1 MTWRTKL
8 LREPDLFKTAE
19 PSLTLWR
26 VGSLSTPLLLL
37 VFAAGAIAIWI
48 AGTALSKTTDVIDR
62 RFGLG
67 EALGGVVL
75 LAVAGSLPE
84 VAITVSAAAKGN
96 LGLAAG
102 NLIGGIAVQTMVLV
116 ICDAVASRKQS
127 LTFLVGSLVPVLEGL
142 LVIFVVSG
150 VLMGALLP
158 ESTRI
163 GPVSPA
169 SLAIAAAWFAGIYA
183 INRARQAP
191 KWEIE
196 MPGSSPGR
204 KHRRQPHPA
213 EKPTPITES
222 TARAVTVFLIG
233 CAVTLVAGVI
243 LEVAGNDL
251 ANRAGINGVIF
262 GATVLSVASALP
274 EISSGIAAVRLGD
287 NELAVADIF
296 GGNSF
301 QVVLFLFADLIA
313 GKPVLP
319 TAGNLNAWL
328 GSLGIALTVVY
339 ATGVIMR
346 HENCV
351 LRIGR
356 DSLIAVAVFGL
367 GIAGLF
373 VIPH

>member
-1 MTWRTKL
+1 VL
-8 LREPDLFKTAE
+8 
-19 PSLTLWR
+19 
-26 VGSLSTPLLLL
+26 VL
-37 VFAAGAIAIWI
+37 VFIAAAVATWI

-84 VAITVSAAAKGN
+84 LAITISAASSGH

-116 ICDAVASRKQS
+116 ICDAVASKTES
-127 LTFLVGSLVPVLEGL
+127 LTYLVGSLVPVLEGL

-158 ESTRI
+158 ESTSI

-169 SLAIAAAWFAGIYA
+169 SLGIVLAWFAGIYA
-183 INRARQAP
+183 LNAARRTPRWDCA
-191 KWEIE
+191 
-196 MPGSSPGR
+196 MAGSRPGR
-204 KHRRQPHPA
+204 SHRRIPHPA
-213 EKPTPITES
+213 EKATPATQS
-222 TARAVTVFLIG
+222 TARAITVFLVAS
-233 CAVTLVAGVI
+233 AVTLVSGVV
-243 LEVAGNDL
+243 LEVAGSHL
-251 ANRAGINGVIF
+251 AGRAGINGVIF
-262 GATVLSVASALP
+262 GATVLAVATALP

-301 QVVLFLFADLIA
+301 QVTLFLLADLVA

-319 TAGNLNAWL
+319 QSGRQNGWL
-328 GSLGIALTVVY
+328 AILGIVLTVIY
-339 ATGVIMR
+339 AYGVILR
-346 HENCV
+346 HERCIFR
-351 LRIGR
+351 LGR
-356 DSLIAVAVFGL
+356 DSMLAIVIFGL
-367 GIAGLF
+367 GIAGL
-373 VIPH
+373 VVVHA

>member
-1 MTWRTKL
+1 
-8 LREPDLFKTAE
+8 
-19 PSLTLWR
+19 
-26 VGSLSTPLLLL
+26 VGSLSTPLLLV

-67 EALGGVVL
+67 EALGGVIL

-96 LGLAAG
+96 LPLAAG
-102 NLIGGIAVQTMVLV
+102 NLIGGIAVQTLVLV
-116 ICDAVASRKQS
+116 ICDAVASREQS
-127 LTFLVGSLVPVLEGL
+127 LTYLVGSLIPVLEGL

-150 VLMGALLP
+150 VLLGALLP

-169 SLAIAAAWFAGIYA
+169 SLAIAVAWFAGIYA
-183 INRARQAP
+183 LNRVRQHP
-191 KWEIE
+191 QWKIE
-196 MPGSSPGR
+196 APGSAPGR
-204 KHRRQPHPA
+204 KHRRQVHPA

-222 TARAVTVFLIG
+222 TARAITVFLVG
-233 CAVTLVAGVI
+233 CAVTLVAGVV

-274 EISSGIAAVRLGD
+274 EISSGIAAVGLGD

-301 QVVLFLFADLIA
+301 QVVLFVLADLIA

-319 TAGNLNAWL
+319 SSGTLNAWL
-328 GSLGIALTVVY
+328 ASIGVAMTVVY
-339 ATGVIMR
+339 AFGVVMR
-346 HENCV
+346 HETCV
-351 LRIGR
+351 ARLGR
-356 DSLIAVAVFGL
+356 DSMIVVAVFAL

-373 VIPH
+373 VVPH

>member
-1 MTWRTKL
+1 M
-8 LREPDLFKTAE
+8 
-19 PSLTLWR
+19 
-26 VGSLSTPLLLL
+26 
-37 VFAAGAIAIWI
+37 AGAIAIWI

-84 VAITVSAAAKGN
+84 VAITVSAAAKGH

-116 ICDAVASRKQS
+116 ICDAVASREQALS
-127 LTFLVGSLVPVLEGL
+127 FLVGSLVPVIEAL
-142 LVIFVVSG
+142 LVIFVVAG

-169 SLAIAAAWFAGIYA
+169 SLAIAIAWFAGIYA
-183 INRARQAP
+183 INRARQHPRWRVEAP
-191 KWEIE
+191 
-196 MPGSSPGR
+196 GAAPGR

-222 TARAVTVFLIG
+222 TARAVTVFLVG
-233 CAVTLVAGVI
+233 CVVTLVAGTV
-243 LEVAGNDL
+243 LEVSGNDL
-251 ANRAGINGVIF
+251 ASRAGINGVIF

-301 QVVLFLFADLIA
+301 QVVLFVLADLIA

-319 TAGNLNAWL
+319 KSGDLNGWL
-328 GSLGIALTVVY
+328 AALGIALTAIY
-339 ATGVIMR
+339 AFGVI
-346 HENCV
+346 
-351 LRIGR
+351 LRREACLLRLGR
-356 DSLIAVAVFGL
+356 DSLLAVAVFGL

>member
-1 MTWRTKL
+1 
-8 LREPDLFKTAE
+8 
-19 PSLTLWR
+19 
-26 VGSLSTPLLLL
+26 
-37 VFAAGAIAIWI
+37 
-48 AGTALSKTTDVIDR
+48 
-62 RFGLG
+62 
-67 EALGGVVL
+67 
-75 LAVAGSLPE
+75 
-84 VAITVSAAAKGN
+84 
-96 LGLAAG
+96 
-102 NLIGGIAVQTMVLV
+102 MVLV
-116 ICDAVASRKQS
+116 ICDAVASREQS
-127 LTFLVGSLVPVLEGL
+127 LTFLVGSLVPVIEGL

-158 ESTRI
+158 KSTRI

-169 SLAIAAAWFAGIYA
+169 SLAIAVAWFAGIYA
-183 INRARQAP
+183 LNRVRQAP
-191 KWEIE
+191 KWQVE
-196 MPGSSPGR
+196 MPGSKPGR
-204 KHRRQPHPA
+204 KHRRQVHPA
-213 EKPTPITES
+213 EKPTPLAES

-233 CAVTLVAGVI
+233 CAVTLIAGVV

-301 QVVLFLFADLIA
+301 QVVLFLLADLIA

-319 TAGNLNAWL
+319 VAGNLNAWL
-328 GSLGIALTVVY
+328 GSLGVALTVVY
-339 ATGVIMR
+339 AFGVIMR
-346 HENCV
+346 HETCV
-351 LRIGR
+351 LRVGR
-356 DSLIAVAVFGL
+356 DSLIAVVVFGL

>member
-1 MTWRTKL
+1 VL
-8 LREPDLFKTAE
+8 
-19 PSLTLWR
+19 
-26 VGSLSTPLLLL
+26 VL
-37 VFAAGAIAIWI
+37 VFVAAAVATWI

-84 VAITVSAAAKGN
+84 LAITISAASSGH
-96 LGLAAG
+96 LDLAAG

-116 ICDAVASRKQS
+116 ICDAVASRTQS
-127 LTFLVGSLVPVLEGL
+127 LTYLVGSLVPVLEGL

-169 SLAIAAAWFAGIYA
+169 SIGIVLAWFAGIYA
-183 INRARQAP
+183 LNAARKKP
-191 KWEIE
+191 RWECAMI
-196 MPGSSPGR
+196 GSRPGR
-204 KHRRQPHPA
+204 PHRRIPHPA
-213 EKPTPITES
+213 EKPSPMTES
-222 TARAVTVFLIG
+222 TARAVTVFAVAS
-233 CAVTLVAGVI
+233 AVTLVAGVV
-243 LEVAGNDL
+243 LEVAGSHL
-251 ANRAGINGVIF
+251 ASRAGINGVIF
-262 GATVLSVASALP
+262 GATVLAVATALP

-301 QVVLFLFADLIA
+301 QVTLFLLADLIA

-319 TAGNLNAWL
+319 TAGRQNSWL
-328 GSLGIALTVVY
+328 AILGIALTVVY
-339 ATGVIMR
+339 AYGVILR
-346 HENCV
+346 HERAYV
-351 LRIGR
+351 RLGR
-356 DSLIAVAVFGL
+356 DSMLALVIFGL
-367 GIAGLF
+367 GIAGL
-373 VIPH
+373 VVVHA

>member
-1 MTWRTKL
+1 M
-8 LREPDLFKTAE
+8 
-19 PSLTLWR
+19 
-26 VGSLSTPLLLL
+26 
-37 VFAAGAIAIWI
+37 AGAAATWV

-75 LAVAGSLPE
+75 LAIAGSLPE
-84 VAITVSAAAKGN
+84 IAITVSAAAKGN

-102 NLIGGIAVQTMVLV
+102 NLIGGVAVQTMVLV
-116 ICDAVASRKQS
+116 ICDAAASRKQA
-127 LTFLVGSLVPVLEGL
+127 LTYLVGSLVPVLEAL
-142 LVIFVVSG
+142 IVVFVVAG
-150 VLMGALLP
+150 VLMGSLLP
-158 ESTRI
+158 SSTRI

-169 SLAIAAAWFAGIYA
+169 SLAILVAWAAGIYVL
-183 INRARQAP
+183 NQARKSP
-191 KWEIE
+191 RWTVE

-204 KHRRQPHPA
+204 PHRRKAHPD

-222 TARAVTVFLIG
+222 TARAVTVFLVG
-233 CAVTLVAGVI
+233 CVVTLVAGAV
-243 LEVAGNDL
+243 LEVSGNDL

-262 GATVLSVASALP
+262 GATVLAVASALP

-287 NELAVADIF
+287 NELAIADIF

-301 QVVLFLFADLIA
+301 QVVLFLLADLIA

-319 TAGNLNAWL
+319 TAGNVNAWL
-328 GSLGIALTVVY
+328 AALGIALTVVY
-339 ATGVIMR
+339 AFGVIMR
-346 HENCV
+346 HEGCV
-351 LRIGR
+351 GRLGR
-356 DSLIAVAVFGL
+356 DSLIALAVFGL